1 MSNEKNRCAIIGY
14 GTTYT
19 WGWMHARWIK
29 AVEDLNLVAICDKNP
44 TCAEKAKNDFPEVD
58 TYMNMQEMLARD
70 DIDMVSVVTPHNTHA
85 SIVIECLNAGKH
97 VVVDKPLCISVAEAT
112 EMIETAKK
120 VDRTLA
126 VFHNRRH
133 DGNVRAIKEVIEQGR
148 IGDVFHIELSACGY
162 GRPGNWWR
170 SQKDISGGALYDW
183 GSHAIDWVLHIIS
196 RGNPSVVA
204 PKMVQVTG
212 FFHKLAWHDVSNE
225 DQARAIILFENG
237 AVADIM
243 QSSIAYI
250 GKPLWR
256 ILGTKGAIV
265 DTGKDAIKGYI
276 KNLIGPPGGS
286 FKMVNSE
293 GETEVKYK
301 ESDWITYYIDM
312 ANHLLRSAPVPVSG
326 EDGRRVITVLET
338 AEKSAKS
345 GRSEDVPYQ

>member
-1 MSNEKNRCAIIGY
+1 MSNDRNDKKNQCAIIGY

-19 WGWMHARWIK
+19 WGWMHAQWIK
-29 AVEDLNLVAICDKNP
+29 AVEDLNLVAICDMNP

-58 TYMNMQEMLARD
+58 TYIDMHEMLDRD
-70 DIDMVSVVTPHNTHA
+70 DIDMVSVVTPHNTHTT
-85 SIVIECLNAGKH
+85 IVTECLNAGKH
-97 VVVDKPLCISVAEAT
+97 VVVDKPMCIRVAEAT

-133 DGNVRAIKEVIEQGR
+133 DGNVRAIKEVIEQGK

-162 GRPGNWWR
+162 GRPGDWWR
-170 SQKDISGGALYDW
+170 SQKEISGGALYDW
-183 GSHAIDWVLHIIS
+183 GSHAIDWVLHII
-196 RGNPSVVA
+196 PS
-204 PKMVQVTG
+204 KMAQVTG
-212 FFHKLAWHDVSNE
+212 FFHKLVWHDVSNE
-225 DQARAIILFENG
+225 DGARAIILFENG
-237 AVADIM
+237 AVADIT

-250 GKPLWR
+250 GKPLWH

-276 KNLIGPPGGS
+276 KDLIGPPGGS
-286 FKMVNSE
+286 FKMVTSE

-301 ESDWITYYIDM
+301 ESDWITYYVDM
-312 ANHLLRSAPVPVSG
+312 ANHLLRGAPVPVSG
-326 EDGRRVITVLET
+326 ENGRRVITVLET

-345 GRSEDVPYQ
+345 GRSEDVPHQ